1 MAPPHGRAAPAGSR
15 IHRSMASD
23 DTPLMQQ
30 WREVKARHPDAFI
43 FMRVG
48 DFYELFNEDAVEG
61 SKLLDLTLTAR
72 NNGSSKAPL
81 AGIPAHALE
90 NYLRRLVGFG
100 KKVAICDQVE
110 DPALAKGLVRR
121 EVTEMVTPG
130 AVFSDALLDAR
141 RNNYLAAVAGDAAG
155 EGMLGLA
162 LADLTTG
169 ELSAR
174 AVHWDQL
181 ADVLGIWQPAE
192 LLLPRTW
199 ELFPIPGTHE
209 VTRTYRGDWLFDPRG
224 AGEELCRHF
233 RVANL
238 AGYGFESDDGWLAA
252 ACGALVSY
260 LGEVQPAG
268 FAGLRPPHVE
278 RPGGFMAL
286 DEMTRRNLELVE
298 TLRGT
303 GPDGTLL
310 GVLDEACT
318 PMGSR
323 LLRRWLLSPLV
334 ETVRIDAR
342 LDAVAELVEGD
353 AMRRSVRDALG
364 GVRDLERLA
373 VKVGA
378 GRATP
383 REMLA
388 LSASLSRLPK
398 LIDALSGLERGMLWI
413 HREGIDPLV
422 DVREAIDRAIDPEA
436 PVSVADGGVIRTG
449 FNPDLDELRGIR
461 DGAVEFIA
469 RLQATEREQTGINTL
484 KVGFNRVFGYYLEVT
499 RNQSERVPGH
509 YHRKQTLANAERYYT
524 AELKEWEEKVLGAE
538 ERIGSLEQRLFAELR
553 EAASR
558 EVRRIQA
565 VADNV
570 ASLDVLAALAE
581 VAVRRDFTRPHVDV
595 ENVLEI
601 RGGRHPV
608 VETMMPRE
616 DFIPNDVRLDD
627 DARVMILTGPNM
639 AGKSTIL
646 RQVGLIQLL
655 AQIGSFVP
663 ARAARVGIAD
673 RIFTR
678 VGASDNLVRGQST
691 FMVEM
696 NETAAILHSATDKSL
711 VLLDEI
717 GRGTSTW
724 DGLSVATATTE
735 HLHDVVGAKT
745 IFATHYHELTR
756 LAERLPRVVNF
767 SVAVREVGEDIV
779 FLRRLVEGGADRSY
793 GVEVARLAGLP
804 ETVVERAR
812 QVLHELEEQSAA
824 QGRAAP
830 PPDVQL
836 GLFGDG
842 LPHPVVERLRVMDV
856 DGLTPLQALNLLA
869 ELKKAAQG

>member
-1 MAPPHGRAAPAGSR
+1 
-15 IHRSMASD
+15 MASD

-30 WREVKARHPDAFI
+30 WREVKARHPDALVF
-43 FMRVG
+43 FRVG

-61 SKLLDLTLTAR
+61 SKLLDLTLTSR
-72 NNGSSKAPL
+72 NNGGSKAPL

-100 KKVAICDQVE
+100 KRVAICDQVE
-110 DPALAKGLVRR
+110 DPGLAKGLVRR

-174 AVHWDQL
+174 AVHWDEL
-181 ADVLGIWQPAE
+181 VDVLGIWQPAE

-199 ELFPIPGTHE
+199 ELFPIPGTNE
-209 VTRTYRGDWLFDPRG
+209 LTRTYRGDWLFDPRG
-224 AGEELCRHF
+224 AGDELCRHF

-238 AGYGFESDDGWLAA
+238 AGYGFESGDGWLAA

-334 ETVRIDAR
+334 DTVRIDAR
-342 LDAVAELVEGD
+342 LEAVAELVEGD
-353 AMRRSVRDALG
+353 AMRRAVRDALG

-388 LSASLSRLPK
+388 LSNSLSRLPK
-398 LIDALSGLERGMLWI
+398 LIDALRDTERGMLWI
-413 HREGIDPLV
+413 HREGIDPLQ

-449 FNPDLDELRGIR
+449 FDRDLDELRGIR
-461 DGAVEFIA
+461 DGAVDFIA

-499 RNQSERVPGH
+499 RNQSERVPSH

-553 EAASR
+553 EAAAR

-581 VAVRRDFTRPHVDV
+581 VAVRRDFSRPKVDH

-616 DFIPNDVRLDD
+616 DFIPNDVRLDG

-696 NETAAILHSATDKSL
+696 NETAAILHSATHKSL

-836 GLFGDG
+836 GLFEVG
-842 LPHPVVERLRVMDV
+842 LPHPVVERLRAMDV

-869 ELKKAAQG
+869 ELKKAAKG

>member
-1 MAPPHGRAAPAGSR
+1 
-15 IHRSMASD
+15 MASE
-23 DTPLMQQ
+23 DTPLMLQ
-30 WREVKARHPDAFI
+30 WREVKARHPDALVF
-43 FMRVG
+43 FRVG
-48 DFYELFNEDAVEG
+48 DFFELFNEDAVEG
-61 SKLLDLTLTAR
+61 SKLLDLTLTSR
-72 NNGSSKAPL
+72 NNGGSKAPL

-90 NYLRRLVGFG
+90 NYLRRLVALG
-100 KKVAICDQVE
+100 KRVAICDQVE

-141 RNNYLAAVAGDAAG
+141 KNNFLAAVAGDAAG
-155 EGMLGLA
+155 EGPVGLA

-169 ELSAR
+169 ELTAR
-174 AVHWDQL
+174 RVEWDEL
-181 ADVLGIWQPAE
+181 PNVLGIWQPAE
-192 LLLPRTW
+192 VLLPRTW
-199 ELFPIPGTHE
+199 ELFPLPGADKAAL
-209 VTRTYRGDWLFDPRG
+209 TYRGDWLFDPRG
-224 AGEELCRHF
+224 ATDELCRHF

-238 AGYGFESDDGWLAA
+238 AGYGFEANDQWLAA
-252 ACGALVSY
+252 ACGALVQY
-260 LGEVQPAG
+260 LSEVQPAG
-268 FAGLRPPHVE
+268 FAGLRPPQVE

-303 GPDGTLL
+303 GPEGTLL
-310 GVLDEACT
+310 HVLDEACT
-318 PMGSR
+318 PMGGR
-323 LLRRWLLSPLV
+323 LLRKWLLGPLLSTDTIGV
-334 ETVRIDAR
+334 R
-342 LDAVAELVEGD
+342 LDAVAELFDGD

-373 VKVGA
+373 IKVGA

-388 LSASLSRLPK
+388 LSASLSRLP
-398 LIDALSGLERGMLWI
+398 ALLGALENAHAGMLCV
-413 HREGIDPLV
+413 HRDNVDPLD
-422 DVREAIDRAIDPEA
+422 DVRAAIDHAIDPEA
-436 PVSVADGGVIRTG
+436 PVSIADGGVIRAG
-449 FNPDLDELRGIR
+449 FHQDLDELRSIR
-461 DGAVEFIA
+461 DGAVDFIA
-469 RLQATEREQTGINTL
+469 RLQSSEREQTGIGTL

-499 RNQSERVPGH
+499 RRESERVPAH

-553 EAASR
+553 EMVAR
-558 EVRRIQA
+558 EVPRIQR
-565 VADNV
+565 VADHV

-581 VAVRRDFTRPHVDV
+581 VAVRRDFVRPRVDDGFA
-595 ENVLEI
+595 LEI

-616 DFIPNDVRLDD
+616 EFIPNDVHLDA

-639 AGKSTIL
+639 AGKSTVL
-646 RQVGLIQLL
+646 RQVGLIQLM
-655 AQIGSFVP
+655 AQVGSFVP
-663 ARAARVGIAD
+663 ARAARVGVAD

-696 NETAAILHSATDKSL
+696 NETAAILHAATPRSL

-735 HLHDVVGAKT
+735 HLHDQVGCKT

-756 LAERLPRVVNF
+756 LDERLDGVVNF

-804 ETVVERAR
+804 ETVVDRAR
-812 QVLHELEEQSAA
+812 TILAELEAQAA
-824 QGRAAP
+824 ANGRTGP

-836 GLFGDG
+836 GLFGEA
-842 LPHPVVERLRVMDV
+842 LPHPAVERLRVMKV
-856 DGLTPLQALNLLA
+856 DELTPLQALNLLA
-869 ELKKAAQG
+869 ELAKSARG